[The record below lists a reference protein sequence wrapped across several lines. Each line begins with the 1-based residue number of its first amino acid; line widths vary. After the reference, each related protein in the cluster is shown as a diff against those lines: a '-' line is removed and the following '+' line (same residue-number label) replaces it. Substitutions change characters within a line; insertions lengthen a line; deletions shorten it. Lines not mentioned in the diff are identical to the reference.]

1 MEYLQG
7 LESIL
12 APPEVREV
20 EQAKPIDFRPKSPI
34 GV

>member
-1 MEYLQG
+1 MEDLQG

-12 APPEVREV
+12 APPEVRKV
-20 EQAKPIDFRPKSPI
+20 AQAMPIDFRPKSPI